1 VIKRSKLRGKSSTGS
16 FQFLT
21 EGAQNISPRLRV
33 STITV
38 AFSDGQAVQMVGQ
51 HAREARDDDATRPA
65 RSGILPRLCV
75 RGNFARVALVA
86 HV

>member
-21 EGAQNISPRLRV
+21 KGVQNISARLCD

-38 AFSDGQAVQMVGQ
+38 AFSDGQAVQMVGYHA
-51 HAREARDDDATRPA
+51 HARATIEATRFM
-65 RSGILPRLCV
+65 RSGILPRL
-75 RGNFARVALVA
+75 
-86 HV
+86 